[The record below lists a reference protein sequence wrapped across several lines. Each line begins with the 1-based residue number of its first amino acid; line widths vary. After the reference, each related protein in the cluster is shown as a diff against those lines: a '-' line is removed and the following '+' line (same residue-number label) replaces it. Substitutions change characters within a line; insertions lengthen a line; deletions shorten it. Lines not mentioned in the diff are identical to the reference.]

1 MPRPRKQQK
10 VLLDYDTIAAASVG
24 DPDAMAEVLRHFDG
38 FISKLATRTFRDSNN
53 VTYSGVDHEMKE
65 RMQLKLIA
73 SIIKKFEPIPK

>member
-1 MPRPRKQQK
+1 MPRPRKQQRP
-10 VLLDYDTIAAASVG
+10 LLDYDTIAAASAG

-53 VTYSGVDHEMKE
+53 VTYRGVDHEMKE